1 MVDPGHVFRRAFSWL
16 PSQFASQSDAP
27 VGPRQ
32 FGSTEHLSTEAVA
45 AFVDGELRMTA
56 HLRAAHHLSLC
67 PQCATEVEAQRQA
80 RAALRDS
87 CPIVVPSSLLG
98 MLSQIPHHA
107 PPEPP
112 GRPSEGAT
120 PGSAHPADTGA
131 LDAERDG
138 QGGGQPD
145 DPWRDPSAAAALGT
159 PALARVAPAPSNA
172 AMGKLGVRDVLFGG
186 RVSYVALAVLAITA
200 LGIGLAGGRGCRPKG
215 RGGQAVT
222 PSRVTLE

>member
-67 PQCATEVEAQRQA
+67 PECAAEVDAQRQA

-87 CPIVVPSSLLG
+87 ARSSY
-98 MLSQIPHHA
+98 
-107 PPEPP
+107 
-112 GRPSEGAT
+112 
-120 PGSAHPADTGA
+120 
-131 LDAERDG
+131 
-138 QGGGQPD
+138 
-145 DPWRDPSAAAALGT
+145 
-159 PALARVAPAPSNA
+159 PAPFWACCPRSHT
-172 AMGKLGVRDVLFGG
+172 MLHR
-186 RVSYVALAVLAITA
+186 S
-200 LGIGLAGGRGCRPKG
+200 RPTK
-215 RGGQAVT
+215 RI
-222 PSRVTLE
+222 SRS